1 MNTLLMRRNNKVVMS
16 LSGRFD
22 FSSHR
27 EYRDALKELMGYAD
41 AAATFEVDLADVDYI
56 DSSALGMLLLL
67 RDKANRVNKPLVL
80 TGVRGNV
87 RQVLEIANFPR
98 IFTIA

>member
-1 MNTLLMRRNNKVVMS
+1 MNTLLMQRNNKVVMS

-22 FSSHR
+22 FNSHR

-41 AAATFEVDLADVDYI
+41 AAAAFEVDLADVDYI

-67 RDKANRVNKPLVL
+67 RDKANQVNKPLVL
-80 TGVRGNV
+80 TGARGNV
-87 RQVLEIANFPR
+87 RQVLEIANFPK
-98 IFTIA
+98 IFKVA